1 MKKIIAIV
9 SALILTAT
17 AASAQ
22 GGLLGAL
29 KDAATT
35 ALGNAAGD
43 ATTAVTN
50 ATGSEALG
58 GILGDLLGDLLNTYT
73 TISLTGSW
81 TYNGVATAIS
91 SDNTLVTLASS
102 AYKTKLET
110 KLNGY
115 LAKVGIKQGSAI
127 FTFTEDGNF
136 SISNGAKVIANG
148 TYTLDTKTN
157 AVVLKFGK
165 LYNYL
170 TMEGTVAVTAGG
182 CQILCN
188 ADKFLEFTK
197 KAISVA
203 GKFVD
208 TSTVA
213 ALLADANGL
222 QLGFKLTKNQ

>member
-127 FTFTEDGNF
+127 FTFTEDENF

-157 AVVLKFGK
+157 AVALKFGK

-208 TSTVA
+208 TSAVA

>member
-43 ATTAVTN
+43 ASTTVTE

-58 GILGDLLGDLLNTYT
+58 SILGGLLGDLLNTYT
-73 TISLTGSW
+73 TVSLTGSW

-115 LAKVGIKQGSAI
+115 LAKVGIKQG
-127 FTFTEDGNF
+127 
-136 SISNGAKVIANG
+136 
-148 TYTLDTKTN
+148 
-157 AVVLKFGK
+157 
-165 LYNYL
+165 
-170 TMEGTVAVTAGG
+170 
-182 CQILCN
+182 
-188 ADKFLEFTK
+188 
-197 KAISVA
+197 
-203 GKFVD
+203 
-208 TSTVA
+208 
-213 ALLADANGL
+213 
-222 QLGFKLTKNQ
+222 

>member
-43 ATTAVTN
+43 ASTAVTN

-197 KAISVA
+197 KAIAVA

-208 TSTVA
+208 TSAVG

>member
-1 MKKIIAIV
+1 MKKIITIIAALTI
-9 SALILTAT
+9 SAS
-17 AASAQ
+17 AALAQ

-35 ALGNAAGD
+35 ALGNAAND
-43 ATTAVTN
+43 ATTTVTN
-50 ATGSEALG
+50 ATGSEELGSILG
-58 GILGDLLGDLLNTYT
+58 GLLGDLLNTYT
-73 TISLTGSW
+73 TVSLTGTW

-91 SDNTLVTLASS
+91 SENTLVTLASS
-102 AYKTKLET
+102 AYKTKLEN
-110 KLNGY
+110 KLNSY

-127 FTFTEDGNF
+127 FTFTEDGQF
-136 SISNGAKVIANG
+136 SISNGTKVITSG

-157 AVVLKFGK
+157 AVVLKFGQ

-170 TMEGTVAVTAGG
+170 TMEGTVAVTPGG

-188 ADKFLEFTK
+188 ADKFLEFIK
-197 KAISVA
+197 RAITVA

-208 TSTVA
+208 TSAVS

-222 QLGFKLTKNQ
+222 QLGFKLTKQN

>member
-91 SDNTLVTLASS
+91 SENTLVTLASS

-115 LAKVGIKQGSAI
+115 LAKIGIKQGSAI
-127 FTFTEDGNF
+127 FTFTEDGQF
-136 SISNGAKVIANG
+136 SISNGTKVITNG

-157 AVVLKFGK
+157 AVVLKFGQ

-197 KAISVA
+197 KAIAVA

-208 TSTVA
+208 TRALA
-213 ALLADANGL
+213 ALLSDAKGL

>member
-1 MKKIIAIV
+1 MKKIITIIAALSI
-9 SALILTAT
+9 SAS
-17 AASAQ
+17 AALAQ

-43 ATTAVTN
+43 ATTAVTD
-50 ATGSEALG
+50 ATGSEELGSILG
-58 GILGDLLGDLLNTYT
+58 GLLGDLLNTYT
-73 TISLTGSW
+73 TISLTGTW

-102 AYKTKLET
+102 AYKTKLEN
-110 KLNGY
+110 KLNSY
-115 LAKVGIKQGSAI
+115 LSKVGIKPGSAV
-127 FTFTEDGNF
+127 FTFTEDGQF
-136 SISNGAKVIANG
+136 SISNGTKVITNG

-157 AVVLKFGK
+157 AVVLKYGQV
-165 LYNYL
+165 YNYL

-182 CQILCN
+182 CQILCDAN
-188 ADKFLEFTK
+188 KFLEFTK
-197 KAISVA
+197 KAIAVA

-208 TSTVA
+208 TSAVA

-222 QLGFKLTKNQ
+222 QLGFKLTKQN

>member
-1 MKKIIAIV
+1 MKKIIAIAA
-9 SALILTAT
+9 ALILTAT

-91 SDNTLVTLASS
+91 SENTLVTLASS

-115 LAKVGIKQGSAI
+115 LAKIGIKQGSAI
-127 FTFTEDGNF
+127 FTFTEDGQF

-208 TSTVA
+208 TSAVA

>member
-1 MKKIIAIV
+1 MKKILTIV
-9 SALILTAT
+9 SALILTAS

-22 GGLLGAL
+22 GGLLDAL
-29 KDAATT
+29 KNAAGTALGSAASQATT
-35 ALGNAAGD
+35 A
-43 ATTAVTN
+43 ATQ
-50 ATGSEALG
+50 ATGSEELGSLLG
-58 GILGDLLGDLLNTYT
+58 GLLGDLLNTYT
-73 TISLTGSW
+73 TISLTGNW

-110 KLNGY
+110 KINGY
-115 LAKVGIKQGSAI
+115 LSKVGIKPGSAV
-127 FTFTEDGNF
+127 FTFTEDEQF
-136 SISNGAKVIANG
+136 SISNGTKVVTSG

-165 LYNYL
+165 VYNYL
-170 TMEGTVAVTAGG
+170 TMEGTVAVTPGG

-188 ADKFLEFTK
+188 ADKFLEFIK
-197 KAISVA
+197 RAITVA

-213 ALLADANGL
+213 SLLADANGL
-222 QLGFKLTKNQ
+222 QLGFKLTKQN

>member
-35 ALGNAAGD
+35 ALGNAAGE

-81 TYNGVATAIS
+81 TYNGVATAIN

-102 AYKTKLET
+102 AYKNKLET

-115 LAKVGIKQGSAI
+115 LAKIGIKQGSAV
-127 FTFTEDGNF
+127 FTFTEDGQF
-136 SISNGAKVIANG
+136 SISNGTKVITNG

-170 TMEGTVAVTAGG
+170 TMEGTVAVTTGG

-213 ALLADANGL
+213 SLLADANGL
-222 QLGFKLTKNQ
+222 QLGFKLTKQN

>member
-1 MKKIIAIV
+1 MKKIITIIAALTI
-9 SALILTAT
+9 SAS
-17 AASAQ
+17 AALAQ
-22 GGLLGAL
+22 GGLLDAL
-29 KDAATT
+29 KNAAGT
-35 ALGNAAGD
+35 ALGNAAGE
-43 ATTAVTN
+43 AVTTVTN
-50 ATGSEALG
+50 STGSEELG
-58 GILGDLLGDLLNTYT
+58 SILGNLLGDLLNTYT
-73 TISLTGSW
+73 TISLTGNW

-102 AYKTKLET
+102 AYKTKLEN

-115 LAKVGIKQGSAI
+115 LSKIGIKPGSAV
-127 FTFTEDGNF
+127 FTFTEDGQF
-136 SISNGAKVIANG
+136 SISNGTKVVTSG

-165 LYNYL
+165 VYNYL
-170 TMEGTVAVTAGG
+170 TMEGTVAVTPGG

-188 ADKFLEFTK
+188 ADKFLEFIK
-197 KAISVA
+197 RAITVA

-213 ALLADANGL
+213 SLLADANGL

>member
-35 ALGNAAGD
+35 ALGNAAGE
-43 ATTAVTN
+43 ASTTVTE

-58 GILGDLLGDLLNTYT
+58 SILGDLLGDLLNTYT

-197 KAISVA
+197 KAIAVA

-208 TSTVA
+208 TSAVA

>member
-1 MKKIIAIV
+1 MKKIITIIAALTI
-9 SALILTAT
+9 SAS
-17 AASAQ
+17 AALAQ
-22 GGLLGAL
+22 GGLLDAL
-29 KDAATT
+29 KNAAGT
-35 ALGNAAGD
+35 ALGNAAGE
-43 ATTAVTN
+43 AVTTVTN
-50 ATGSEALG
+50 STGSEELG
-58 GILGDLLGDLLNTYT
+58 SILGNLLGDLLNTYT
-73 TISLTGSW
+73 TVSLVGTW

-91 SDNTLVTLASS
+91 SENTLVTLASS

-110 KLNGY
+110 KINGY
-115 LAKVGIKQGSAI
+115 LSKVGIKPGSAV
-127 FTFTEDGNF
+127 FTFTEDGQF
-136 SISNGAKVIANG
+136 SISNGTKIVTSG

-165 LYNYL
+165 VYNYL
-170 TMEGTVAVTAGG
+170 TMEGTVAVTPGG

-197 KAISVA
+197 KAIAVA

-208 TSTVA
+208 TSAVA